1 MSRGEL
7 FEHTCCNLL
16 NETYKNKNSR
26 LNFVAHNTA
35 DSTESDIQLL
45 VDEKPAFWIEVKEN
59 EAQSGQFVLF
69 PNEAKRTFDYS
80 EKNKTPRTDE
90 VSAIILYMKSNFE
103 EFKEPGG
110 KGVNIDLP
118 QILFSRW
125 IINFYKNKHVKYIMS
140 CSLPKNDWQGRKLT
154 IGDELF
160 IAPIDKFSSYFDVS
174 ARYRSKRSGS
184 SVVPYNHIHDVEAF
198 LQKEYNISKSDLKQ
212 MPKVSA
218 SGEIKNSDMRLY
230 ITNSGLK
237 QIQEAVSAE
246 KPIIRVGNLNYL
258 FSENA
263 NAMGFHEIRKRS
275 TTVNANVIFSI
286 KAKSKQRPED
296 LENFKSALRS
306 ELAK

>member
-7 FEHTCCNLL
+7 FEHNCCYLL
-16 NETYKNKNSR
+16 NKKFKNNR
-26 LNFVAHNTA
+26 LNFIAHNTA
-35 DSTESDIQLL
+35 NSTESDIKLL
-45 VDEKPAFWIEVKEN
+45 VDKKFAFYIEVKEN

-69 PNEAKRTFDYS
+69 PNEATKSFEYS
-80 EKNKTPRTDE
+80 DKNKTPLTDE
-90 VSAIILYMKSNFE
+90 ASAIILYMNRNFE
-103 EFKEPGG
+103 EFKKPGG

-118 QILFSRW
+118 QILLSRW
-125 IINFYKNKHVKYIMS
+125 IINFYKHKHVKYIMS
-140 CSLPKNDWQGRKLT
+140 CSLSKDDCQGRELS

-174 ARYRSKRSGS
+174 ACYRSKRSGS
-184 SVVPYNHIHDVEAF
+184 SVIPYKHIHDVEAF

-246 KPIIRVGNLNYL
+246 KPIIRVGNVNYL
-258 FSENA
+258 VKMPMQWASMKSE
-263 NAMGFHEIRKRS
+263 R
-275 TTVNANVIFSI
+275 
-286 KAKSKQRPED
+286 D
-296 LENFKSALRS
+296 LQL
-306 ELAK
+306 

>member
-16 NETYKNKNSR
+16 NETFKNSR

-35 DSTESDIQLL
+35 NSTESDIKLL
-45 VDEKPAFWIEVKEN
+45 VDKKFAFCIEVKEN

-69 PNEAKRTFDYS
+69 PDEATRSFKYS
-80 EKNKTPRTDE
+80 KKNKTPPTE
-90 VSAIILYMKSNFE
+90 EASAIISHMNRNFE
-103 EFKEPGG
+103 EFKKPGG

-125 IINFYKNKHVKYIMS
+125 IINFYKHKHVKYIMS
-140 CSLPKNDWQGRKLT
+140 CSLSKNDCQGRELS
-154 IGDELF
+154 IGNELF

-174 ARYRSKRSGS
+174 ACYRSKRSGS
-184 SVVPYNHIHDVEAF
+184 SVVPYKHIHDVEEF
-198 LQKEYNISKSDLKQ
+198 LQKEYNISNSDLKS
-212 MPKVSA
+212 MPKVSV
-218 SGEIKNSDMRLY
+218 SGETKNSDMRLY

-237 QIQEAVSAE
+237 QIQEAESDE
-246 KPIIRVGNLNYL
+246 KPIIRVGNVNYL

-275 TTVNANVIFSI
+275 TTVNANVIFSV